1 MPVPALGDLD
11 GDGQLELVVS
21 LKDGSEGVQVYTIPG
36 SGDNCLLWPTGRA
49 NLLRNGWVK
58 RD

>member
-1 MPVPALGDLD
+1 MPVPALGDVD

-21 LKDGSEGVQVYTIPG
+21 LKDSSEGVQVYTIPG
-36 SGDNCLLWPTGRA
+36 SSDNCLLWPTGRA

-58 RD
+58 ND